1 MSPAA
6 IFCQEH
12 LHLNFAPV
20 IDKLRAGQ
28 YVWFDGVVADVAHLC
43 SAAVEGFD
51 LESMPDLR
59 KGKVQGMAQQLAQL
73 INAELDKMEVCNWLC
88 VVVGCCV
95 SWCVLLC
102 AADICSASATLN
114 TNTQ

>member
-12 LHLNFAPV
+12 LNLSFAPV

-43 SAAVEGFD
+43 GAAVEGFD
-51 LESMPDLR
+51 LESVPDLR

-73 INAELDKMEVCNWLC
+73 INAELDKMEVR
-88 VVVGCCV
+88 
-95 SWCVLLC
+95 
-102 AADICSASATLN
+102 
-114 TNTQ
+114 